1 MANAKDIIAD
11 WSQTALTVYC
21 IVRREADDF
30 RLDDSDGSFGAAPAD
45 PYLSLEEDSV
55 IKGRYEVAE
64 SRTAWNDGLYTVA
77 VYRQAG
83 GASAPVSDTII
94 GTGKLYIQNDL
105 ETELDASLN
114 FVQKWI
120 LNRLVI
126 TDTEIILY
134 DDDSLTVLKTWAWA
148 ALSKTRSKAT

>member
-11 WSQTALTVYC
+11 WSETGLTVYC

-30 RLDDSDGSFGAAPAD
+30 RLDDSDGSFIAVPAD
-45 PYLSLEEDSV
+45 PYLSLTEDTV

-64 SRTAWNDGLYTVA
+64 SRTAWDDGLYTVA

-83 GASAPVSDTII
+83 GSPVPVSDIII
-94 GTGKLYIQNDL
+94 GTGKLYIKEDL
-105 ETELDASLN
+105 ETEMDASLN
-114 FVQKWI
+114 FVHKWI

-126 TDTEIILY
+126 TDTQIILY
-134 DDDSLTVLKTWAWA
+134 DDDSATVLKTWAWA
-148 ALSKTRSKAT
+148 DLSKTRSKAT